1 MDGGRCRPQ
10 AVGEGPRAAVAAVA
24 VAAAAGRG
32 HNRKSRREPPG
43 PAPRRAPPRS
53 GRARPPPGAL
63 CTAPGPVRR
72 SGASGAAESEA
83 GTPGA
88 AARPQ
93 LALCARSLRLGG
105 QPWRRDR
112 RFPRDAGGTLAV
124 GPLTSGTN
132 LVVPLT
138 RFPRESSGW
147 FVPWPGGAERLGKT
161 RGCQVQSPC
170 RCGYLDP
177 N

>member
-1 MDGGRCRPQ
+1 MGGGRCRPR
-10 AVGEGPRAAVAAVA
+10 AVGEGPRAAVAVVA

-53 GRARPPPGAL
+53 GWARPPPGAL

-93 LALCARSLRLGG
+93 LALCARSFGSEDSLGG
-105 QPWRRDR
+105 GTVAFPGTPAAPWQSVLLLRE
-112 RFPRDAGGTLAV
+112 RFL
-124 GPLTSGTN
+124 
-132 LVVPLT
+132 
-138 RFPRESSGW
+138 W
-147 FVPWPGGAERLGKT
+147 FR
-161 RGCQVQSPC
+161 
-170 RCGYLDP
+170 
-177 N
+177 